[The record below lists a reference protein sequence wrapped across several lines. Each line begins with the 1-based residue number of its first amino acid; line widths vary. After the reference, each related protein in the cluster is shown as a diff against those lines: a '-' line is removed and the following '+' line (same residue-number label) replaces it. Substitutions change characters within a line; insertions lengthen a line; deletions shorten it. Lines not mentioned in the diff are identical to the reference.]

1 MRDANLEPLNEIN
14 IELEEKRK
22 AWSGIYSAIDYFLE
36 GKNDRL
42 LESAVKAILPEE
54 KAKKAPA
61 ISFGLIFKSL
71 SFAIL
76 HPIHAFNLIKLA
88 LSSEIAQDP
97 DFQSGLTEKESFT
110 NFIQDLSNKSFMPH
124 ISKYLEQNNYLTSDE
139 INKLKPALT
148 DITTDREAIKNITKG
163 ALNGSIFIRLEN
175 LISNPKLQNII
186 KNNPTILP
194 RIAKKIIEENESLK
208 NTTKD
213 YKFDSQILDILNV
226 VLTKPQE
233 AQIIVS
239 AINNNDYIVLSK
251 KILELLN
258 DPKMVGTVDHKETS
272 LKELIKK
279 QAQDELFTNLI
290 VGILEQDKKEVEQ
303 GLKLEP
309 ESISKKAEQFGIS
322 AANIYPF
329 VEILPSLIDKPEV
342 LQNVFN
348 DFVGGRFVD
357 MSAKLLSLVN
367 ENKEI
372 KDYLTKNSG
381 LIAEVLDK
389 VFQNVEGLK
398 EYGLK
403 GNLYD
408 LVPHLLNHSDK
419 LVGIIDIYQDD
430 KITDQQKYLS
440 IAKNLL
446 EITKNDENIRKYFAE
461 KSEIIVGVLDQVL
474 PKVEVLNEYGL
485 KGSLY
490 DLVPHLLN
498 HSDKLAGIIDIY
510 QDDKITDQQKYLSI
524 AKNLLEITKNDEN
537 IRKYFLEKSE
547 IIVGVLDQVLPKVEA
562 LNEYRLKGS
571 LYDLVPHLLNHSDK
585 LVGIIDIY
593 QDDKITDQQKYLSIA
608 KNLLE
613 ITKNDENVRKYFLEK
628 SEIIV
633 GVLDQVLPKVEVLN
647 EYGLKGSLY
656 DLVPHLLNHSDKLIE
671 IIDAYGEGKSIKALR
686 VLLEIIKNDPSIREE
701 LKVQFEV
708 NKDNIIDLVTEQL
721 ERSERI
727 PQVIKGRKAGEILV
741 NIADDIKNT
750 IAEIER
756 QKEFDQAME
765 NKIEQSGEGK
775 KPEEQVKYDDIIID
789 GRDLSGKDFINTSFD
804 KSVIVNTSFNG
815 SKFTNTSFKGTTLE
829 NVSFEG
835 AVIDAAT
842 LKTMVESL
850 DLGGDLNLGGAKLI
864 GDFSGVDLRG
874 ISLVGVDLSEAE
886 LPDEKAISEVIK
898 ENLMEGL
905 KKNILPHNKNLGEY
919 LIKKFEHEEID
930 ANFEI
935 DPDRLKHVSEYK
947 GNINLL
953 AREIYQNLDNPQDIE
968 LIIVFDMIADKITQN
983 LFGEGENRGVD
994 GYNIRLMMKEVIKEL
1009 SGQSINVENL
1019 IEIKEGELKLSSK
1032 SEKIVGEVVFNSW
1045 GKGNATG
1052 LSKIFYDASKYTG
1065 AGLVSG
1071 GIYLPEEAFNEQLEN
1086 AVKDQLNKG
1095 LGIEITKSH
1104 QDRYSENNNKNT
1116 SLSL

>member
-36 GKNDRL
+36 GKNDGL
-42 LESAVKAILPEE
+42 LESAIKAFLPEE

-97 DFQSGLTEKESFT
+97 DFLSGLIEKESFT
-110 NFIQDLSNKSFMPH
+110 NFTKDLSNKRFIPH
-124 ISKYLEQNNYLTSDE
+124 IGKYLEQNNYITSSEIRELTPLLRE
-139 INKLKPALT
+139 ISISKSNK
-148 DITTDREAIKNITKG
+148 IQSITKNLVEG
-163 ALNGSIFIRLEN
+163 NLFVWVEKVLDLATTNPELKNFI
-175 LISNPKLQNII
+175 SK
-186 KNNPTILP
+186 NPTLVP
-194 RIAKKIIEENESLK
+194 RFAKKLIEENEILK
-208 NTTKD
+208 STTKN
-213 YKFDSQILDILNV
+213 YKFESRILDILNI

-233 AQIIVS
+233 AQTIVY
-239 AINNNDYIVLSK
+239 AINNNNYIVLSK
-251 KILELLN
+251 KVLELLN
-258 DPKMVGTVDHKETS
+258 DPNMVGMVDHKETS

-279 QAQDELFTNLI
+279 QAQDGLFTNLI

-303 GLKLEP
+303 GLKLES
-309 ESISKKAEQFGIS
+309 ESISKKAEQFGIL
-322 AANIYPF
+322 AANIFPF
-329 VEILPSLIDKPEV
+329 VEILPSLVDKPEV

-348 DFVGGRFVD
+348 DFVEGRFVD
-357 MSAKLLSLVN
+357 MSANLASLVN

-372 KDYLTKNSG
+372 KDYLTKNSE
-381 LIAEVLDK
+381 LIAKVLDK
-389 VFQNVEGLK
+389 VFQNAEELK

-403 GNLYD
+403 GSLYE
-408 LVPHLLNHSDK
+408 LVPHLLNHSGK
-419 LVGIIDIYQDD
+419 LI
-430 KITDQQKYLS
+430 
-440 IAKNLL
+440 
-446 EITKNDENIRKYFAE
+446 
-461 KSEIIVGVLDQVL
+461 
-474 PKVEVLNEYGL
+474 
-485 KGSLY
+485 
-490 DLVPHLLN
+490 
-498 HSDKLAGIIDIY
+498 
-510 QDDKITDQQKYLSI
+510 
-524 AKNLLEITKNDEN
+524 
-537 IRKYFLEKSE
+537 
-547 IIVGVLDQVLPKVEA
+547 
-562 LNEYRLKGS
+562 
-571 LYDLVPHLLNHSDK
+571 
-585 LVGIIDIY
+585 GIIDIY

-613 ITKNDENVRKYFLEK
+613 ITKNDENVRKYFAEK

-647 EYGLKGSLY
+647 EYGLKGNLYELVPHLLNHSGKLIGIIDIYQDDKITDQQKYLSIAKNLLEITKNDENVRKYFAEKSEIIVGVLDQVLPKVEVLNDYGLKGSLY
-656 DLVPHLLNHSDKLIE
+656 ELVPHLLNHSDKLVE

-686 VLLEIIKNDPSIREE
+686 VLREIIKNDLSIREE
-701 LKVQFEV
+701 LKAQFEV
-708 NKDNIIDLVTEQL
+708 NRDNIIDLVTERL

-727 PQVIKGRKAGEILV
+727 PQVIKGRKAGELVV
-741 NIADDIKNT
+741 NIAEGAIQVADKIAADIENT
-750 IAEIER
+750 IEGVKK
-756 QKEFDQAME
+756 QKKFDQAME
-765 NKIEQSGEGK
+765 NKIEQTGEDK
-775 KPEEQVKYDDIIID
+775 KPEQQVKYDDILID
-789 GRDLSGKDFINTSFD
+789 GRDLSGRDFINTSFD
-804 KSVIVNTSFNG
+804 KSVIVNTSFND

-829 NVSFEG
+829 NVSFKG

-850 DLGGDLNLGGAKLI
+850 KLGGDLNLGGAKLI
-864 GDFSGVDLRG
+864 GDFSGIDLRG
-874 ISLVGVDLSEAE
+874 ISLADVDLSEAE
-886 LPDEKAISEVIK
+886 LPDEKSISDVIK
-898 ENLMEGL
+898 ANLMEGL
-905 KKNILPHNKNLGEY
+905 KKNMLPHNKSLGEY
-919 LIKKFEHEEID
+919 LIQKFEHEEID
-930 ANFEI
+930 VNFEL
-935 DPDRLKHVSEYK
+935 DPDYIYHVADYK
-947 GNINLL
+947 ENINLL
-953 AREIYQNLDNPQDIE
+953 ASEIYRNLDNPKVIE
-968 LIIVFDMIADKITQN
+968 LIIVSDMIADKITQN

-1019 IEIKEGELKLSSK
+1019 IETKEGELKLSSK
-1032 SEKIVGEVVFNSW
+1032 SEKIVGEVIFNSW

-1104 QDRYSENNNKNT
+1104 QDRYSESNNKNI